1 MSSLA
6 PPPSGTPAAGASD
19 SGLQPLPLHCRQK
32 LTLFKE
38 MLAGCGAG
46 TCQVIVTTPME
57 MLKIQLQDAGRL
69 GEGMGGDVGGTSWTP
84 SPFPSWVW
92 RETSRPPPFS
102 PAAQRKILSAQAQ
115 LSGQGSAQPSVEAP
129 ATPRPT
135 ATQLTRDL
143 LRSRGI
149 AGLYKGL
156 GATLLRWG
164 PGRERG
170 RPPTHPSAPRIPASH
185 PVVPPQGRPLLHRLL
200 PPLRQPER
208 AGPASI
214 RGEVAF
220 LRVLPGRLR
229 GWECGRRGRQPL

>member
-1 MSSLA
+1 MR
-6 PPPSGTPAAGASD
+6 AASVRLWGGGA
-19 SGLQPLPLHCRQK
+19 R
-32 LTLFKE
+32 
-38 MLAGCGAG
+38 
-46 TCQVIVTTPME
+46 
-57 MLKIQLQDAGRL
+57 
-69 GEGMGGDVGGTSWTP
+69 GGTSWTP
-84 SPFPSWVW
+84 SLPPPCAR

-156 GATLLRWG
+156 GATLLRL
-164 PGRERG
+164 RG
-170 RPPTHPSAPRIPASH
+170 RQGEGRPTHPSAPRVPVSYPAIPR
-185 PVVPPQGRPLLHRLL
+185 QGRPLLHRLL

-214 RGEVAF
+214 WGEVAF

-229 GWECGRRGRQPL
+229 GWERGCGGRQPL